1 MVSMKNNRLKE
12 INDMVSIVKLAS
24 LLFTSI
30 IFFQYI
36 LKVSGDLSNWIYQQ
50 LIFIATAGILLFLL
64 AIYLLWALSLEEKI
78 NKNKYKKVIFIES
91 LFFIAIFF
99 CVVFLSGGYESEYK
113 YIFLFIITSSTIQ
126 LGLKMG

>member
-50 LIFIATAGILLFLL
+50 LIFIATAGILLFFS
-64 AIYLLWALSLEEKI
+64 Y
-78 NKNKYKKVIFIES
+78 IFIVGT
-91 LFFIAIFF
+91 FIRR
-99 CVVFLSGGYESEYK
+99 ENK
-113 YIFLFIITSSTIQ
+113 
-126 LGLKMG
+126 